1 METRSSLPPAEP
13 GIPQQGTV
21 DRGVYTIGPPEPVT
35 VDPAS
40 LDDPKVLQMLST
52 EHWSLLATR
61 SMSWNESFSRA
72 GMFLTLLSGTT
83 VALALVAQAT
93 AFGDN
98 FSVFALLILPV
109 VLYIGTATYVRLV
122 EINNEDLVWV
132 RGMNRL
138 RKAYLELD
146 AGLAPHFITGTGED
160 PEGIMRTYGAPMDGS
175 AFLHGLVTTPT
186 TIAIVNAAIAA
197 VLLGIVALRLGQ
209 LVGTAAI
216 VGVIT
221 FLLVFGLE
229 AWHGYRA
236 FAMATY
242 GRLARN
248 LQEGSK

>member
-1 METRSSLPPAEP
+1 MLTMAMEHQPA
-13 GIPQQGTV
+13 
-21 DRGVYTIGPPEPVT
+21 GPPQAAPTQPDAAER
-35 VDPAS
+35 A
-40 LDDPKVLQMLST
+40 LRAQLLAT